1 MWAESQWQQLS
12 ADPPLHT
19 NHLFNLNCATLNG
32 YKSQFLPLG
41 PSSPKIPFD
50 RRLCFVFFL
59 LENCGPDLRQ
69 HAIVEAANTLYPGN
83 RWGERKS
90 TSWCHYEAMWP
101 RCVSKQERRRGSAA
115 GRRERL
121 DPAQDCSSAHISAV
135 MSTVTSYT
143 HTKIFYFICHKL
155 RLYQLGNWS
164 LNSTNMWLRVQR
176 F

>member
-1 MWAESQWQQLS
+1 MDIKASS
-12 ADPPLHT
+12 
-19 NHLFNLNCATLNG
+19 C
-32 YKSQFLPLG
+32 
-41 PSSPKIPFD
+41 PSGQVLQKYPSTEGCVF
-50 RRLCFVFFL
+50 FFFL

-135 MSTVTSYT
+135 MSTIT
-143 HTKIFYFICHKL
+143 HRFIQN
-155 RLYQLGNWS
+155 Y
-164 LNSTNMWLRVQR
+164 STVFATNYGFIDMETDL
-176 F
+176 

>member
-1 MWAESQWQQLS
+1 MDIKASSCPSGQVLQKYPSTEGCV
-12 ADPPLHT
+12 
-19 NHLFNLNCATLNG
+19 LF
-32 YKSQFLPLG
+32 
-41 PSSPKIPFD
+41 
-50 RRLCFVFFL
+50 FFL

-121 DPAQDCSSAHISAV
+121 DPAQDCSSAHISAL

-143 HTKIFYFICHKL
+143 HTKLFYFICHKL
-155 RLYQLGNWS
+155 RLYQRGNWS
-164 LNSTNMWLRVQR
+164 LNSTNVWLRVQR